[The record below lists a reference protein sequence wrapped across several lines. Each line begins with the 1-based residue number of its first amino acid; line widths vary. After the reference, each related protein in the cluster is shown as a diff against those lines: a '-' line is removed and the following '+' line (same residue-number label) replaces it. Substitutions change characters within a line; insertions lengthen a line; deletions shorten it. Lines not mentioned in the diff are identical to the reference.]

1 MKTRISYK
9 RVWLL
14 LVFISCIGIITYD
27 LLSIAFSLKCF
38 TLFGF
43 ITHLLAWYV
52 ANNIYNFF
60 LEKLQ

>member
-14 LVFISCIGIITYD
+14 LVFISCCGIILHD
-27 LLSIAFSLKCF
+27 LLSIAFSLKYF

-60 LEKLQ
+60 LDKLQ

>member
-1 MKTRISYK
+1 MKIRISYK

-43 ITHLLAWYV
+43 ITHLLAWYW
-52 ANNIYNFF
+52 ANKIGNFF
-60 LEKLQ
+60 YEKMQ